1 MQSARDYVVDDSTK
15 RLLELTS
22 TKERNEDAVDEII
35 NLVNEKAPKVF
46 EGLANCNKVAIA
58 KSLYLKCYEF
68 DEVVF
73 RQGDLPDA
81 YYTVIR
87 GAVSLYAHSSKSE
100 DCANS
105 NERRCVQHM

>member
-1 MQSARDYVVDDSTK
+1 MKYKDYIVDDSTK

-22 TKERNEDAVDEII
+22 TQERNEDALDEII

-46 EGLANCNKVAIA
+46 ESLSMCNQIEIA

-68 DEVVF
+68 GAIVF

-87 GAVSLYAHSSKSE
+87 GAISIYAHSSNLENVS
-100 DCANS
+100 DQ
-105 NERRCVQHM
+105 RRYVCQ